1 MSRTT
6 FTSLLLC
13 LGCCV
18 APIALAQDASAQDA
32 SAQDQTNR
40 EQLSRG
46 VEATL
51 LELGARDALGD
62 SGEPLT
68 VSKPAQ
74 VHYELGAV
82 VDVRSTD
89 NGLEVLA
96 ITPGGA
102 AERLAL
108 KRGDRLLAINGASLT
123 GIANAGAV
131 LDKAMRDSNGQLRLR
146 IARGERTM
154 ELSGAADVAATPAY
168 VLTVGANPA
177 VEGCGYVTAV
187 LGVPPESRQV
197 FDALITQ
204 IDGRST
210 PLSGEP
216 NRFRVSAGRHVL
228 TVNEHI
234 ERSRLSLGQQHRI
247 SLLRRHERGKGEL
260 SKVLVVEVEP
270 GTSYRVGAHLR
281 KERLDA
287 DSIRANQYW
296 EPVVYDTASAS
307 CD

>member
-1 MSRTT
+1 MSSTT
-6 FTSLLLC
+6 LTSLLLC
-13 LGCCV
+13 LGCV
-18 APIALAQDASAQDA
+18 AAPSALAQDQNQD
-32 SAQDQTNR
+32 QDQTQADR

-51 LELGARDALGD
+51 LELGARDALGA

-68 VSKPAQ
+68 VGKPAQ

-89 NGLEVLA
+89 DGLEVLA

-102 AERLAL
+102 AERMAL
-108 KRGDRLLAINGASLT
+108 KRGDRLLAINGARL
-123 GIANAGAV
+123 ADVADAGAI
-131 LDKAMRDSNGQLRLR
+131 LQRAMRDSDGQVRLR
-146 IARGERTM
+146 VARGERTIQ
-154 ELSGAADVAATPAY
+154 LSGAADAAAIPAY
-168 VLTVGANPA
+168 QLTVGAGQA

-210 PLSGEP
+210 PLRGEP
-216 NRFRVSAGRHVL
+216 NRFRLPAGRHVL

-234 ERSRLSLGQQHRI
+234 DRSRLSLSEQRRI
-247 SLLRRHERGKGEL
+247 ALMRRHEWGDVYKT
-260 SKVLVVEVEP
+260 LVVEVKP
-270 GTSYRVGAHLR
+270 GISYRVGAHLR
-281 KERLDA
+281 QDKLDA

-296 EPVVYDTASAS
+296 RPVVYDTARVD